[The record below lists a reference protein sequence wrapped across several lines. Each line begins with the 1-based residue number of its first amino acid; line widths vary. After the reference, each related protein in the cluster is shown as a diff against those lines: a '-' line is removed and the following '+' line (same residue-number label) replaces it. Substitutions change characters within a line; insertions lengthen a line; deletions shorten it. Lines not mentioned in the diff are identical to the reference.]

1 MEKYHFVSK
10 QENENREKIW
20 TKETWGMTMC
30 LFGALVVLIM
40 LFGHLILGKVGEGIV
55 GFLLG
60 SVGYL
65 VFPACIYLIL
75 QGVCLI
81 RDRSLQA
88 PLRYVWLILGI
99 VYCVV
104 AFVHTL
110 MSREYDLTGFFPYLA
125 DCFRHGMNGY
135 AEAPLGGIVTAIAV
149 YPLLRYTTAVGSC
162 IIFAT
167 VAILLTLLF
176 LFLLKGTA
184 FPFLQPKANPAPPK
198 EKKGFHPFAKKQ
210 EPPQEA
216 PIPRYTM
223 EGAVP
228 PESVRETYEAAEP
241 DPQPLP
247 KTYPRPTV
255 RTVQEKDAPP
265 MMQHSEAYLRSVANF
280 DNKVNEILARQE
292 QNASM
297 YRPATDSPDCD
308 FQRRNEA
315 FYEMANRVVNRS
327 AQPQKNRD
335 LFADHK
341 PQEEYLPKP
350 TDAEEGRAILYP
362 SEEYAKNSYQ
372 RNLIF
377 NDSSDFNNRR
387 TKPARAKGGYK
398 PVVSYGDSYVSSLE
412 ESNGMPR
419 KIVTDAT
426 ADSPTFRSSYG
437 NGGNRTIESVPFNGR
452 TPYRGDSPV
461 PNPFRH
467 TDSSTEYRPVPTERT
482 SPPTDLFTRPSIEE
496 YNKSDAIR
504 MERAGRTTSVEN
516 SFVRPSMA
524 NKSSVRPSAES
535 YEPMNPSWENLRTNE
550 GETEP
555 VRPSFDRS
563 EYRPSSE
570 RTEPIRPSVDRTEQ
584 RSSFDRTEQIRPSEE
599 RREPLISSFDRTE
612 QPSDRMTSSEERGSE
627 SERPRTENVPER
639 GRNNPLSISSIFSS
653 RSNDTGRTRI
663 DASMLP
669 EDRKFVDRSPM
680 RSKANLFD
688 DPMPDESSR
697 AEETM
702 DRAIERR
709 VPERERISEPKPEPK
724 PAPRK
729 RRVYHKPPMEMLE
742 QYDEKSATSE
752 DEVLQNTDVIV
763 STLGDFR
770 IEAEVMKVTVGPT
783 VTRYDIEIPRGIQ
796 AKKVSAYDEDLAR
809 RLHVTGGVTIY
820 PNFESGYISIEV
832 PNKKRSTVGLSS
844 MLMDKKFQNSKP
856 GSLTFAMGKDVEGR
870 AIFGDIVKMTHMLV
884 AGGTGSGKS
893 VFLNEMIV
901 SLIMKYSPEELRLI
915 LVDPKQVEFV
925 VYKDMPHLMIN
936 EIVSDPTRV
945 INILNWAI
953 EEMNRRY
960 ALFRDRLQLGQALV
974 RNIDEYNASL
984 GEGEQKLP
992 KIVMV
997 VDEFA
1002 DLMLRAKKEI
1012 EDRIQN
1018 LTQKARAA
1026 GIHLVIATQR
1036 PSVDVVTGIIKSN
1049 LPTRVALRVTQEVDS
1064 RTILDDSGAEKLLGN
1079 GDMLYKTSEMPS
1091 PYRVQCGYVS
1101 SAEVQRIVE
1110 YVKENNEAV
1119 FDASI
1124 TEYLNNAAKP
1134 DDEGEVGEEMD
1145 DGELDP
1151 VYIDALRYVVTIGQ
1165 ASISMIQRRCSVGYN
1180 RAGKIIEWME
1190 NMGYISPFEG
1200 AKARKVLLTKEEFEQ
1215 KYGTEE

>member
-30 LFGALVVLIM
+30 LFGALVFLIM

-60 SVGYL
+60 SVGYFI
-65 VFPACIYLIL
+65 FPACICLVL

-88 PLRYVWLILGI
+88 PLRYVLLVLGI
-99 VYCVV
+99 AYCVV

-110 MSREYDLTGFFPYLA
+110 MSREYDLSGFFPYLA

-135 AEAPLGGIVTAIAV
+135 AEAPFGGIVAAIAV

-167 VAILLTLLF
+167 LAVLLTLLF
-176 LFLLKGTA
+176 FFLLKGTA
-184 FPFLQPKANPAPPK
+184 FPFLQKRENPAPPK
-198 EKKGFHPFAKKQ
+198 EKKGFHPFSKKQ
-210 EPPQEA
+210 EQPSREES
-216 PIPRYTM
+216 IPRYTM
-223 EGAVP
+223 EGASPSEGVG
-228 PESVRETYEAAEP
+228 ETYEAAEP

-247 KTYPRPTV
+247 KTYPHPTV

-280 DNKVNEILARQE
+280 DNKVNEILARRE
-292 QNASM
+292 QDASM
-297 YRPATDSPDCD
+297 YRPASDDPDSD

-315 FYEMANRVVNRS
+315 FYEMANRVVNRP

-350 TDAEEGRAILYP
+350 ADAEEGRAILYP

-377 NDSSDFNNRR
+377 NEDSDFNNRR

-412 ESNGMPR
+412 ESSGMPR

-426 ADSPTFRSSYG
+426 TESSFQSAYG
-437 NGGNRTIESVPFNGR
+437 SGGNRTVESVPFDGG

-461 PNPFRH
+461 PNPFRR
-467 TDSSTEYRPVPTERT
+467 TDDSTAFRPVPAERT
-482 SPPTDLFTRPSIEE
+482 SPQTDLFTRPSIEE

-504 MERAGRTTSVEN
+504 MERAGRTASAEN

-524 NKSSVRPSAES
+524 NKSFVRPSTES
-535 YEPMNPSWENLRTNE
+535 YEPINPSWENLRAKEEDRTE
-550 GETEP
+550 QIRPSFDRQEYRPSAERTEP
-555 VRPSFDRS
+555 VRPSADRS
-563 EYRPSSE
+563 E
-570 RTEPIRPSVDRTEQ
+570 Q
-584 RSSFDRTEQIRPSEE
+584 RSFDRTEQIRPSEE

-612 QPSDRMTSSEERGSE
+612 QPSDRTTSSEEPDSQ
-627 SERPRTENVPER
+627 SDRPRTENASER
-639 GRNNPLSISSIFSS
+639 GRENPLSISSIFSS

-663 DASMLP
+663 DASMIP
-669 EDRKFVDRSPM
+669 ENRRFVDRSPM
-680 RSKANLFD
+680 RSQANLFD
-688 DPMPDESSR
+688 APLDEPSR
-697 AEETM
+697 AEETV
-702 DRAIERR
+702 DRALERGVSEQR
-709 VPERERISEPKPEPK
+709 SVPESKPEPK
-724 PAPRK
+724 PAPR
-729 RRVYHKPPMEMLE
+729 RRRAYHKPPMEMLE

-752 DEVLQNTDVIV
+752 EEVLQNTDTIV

-901 SLIMKYSPEELRLI
+901 SLIMKYSPDELRLI

-997 VDEFA
+997 VDELA

-1026 GIHLVIATQR
+1026 GIHLIIATQR